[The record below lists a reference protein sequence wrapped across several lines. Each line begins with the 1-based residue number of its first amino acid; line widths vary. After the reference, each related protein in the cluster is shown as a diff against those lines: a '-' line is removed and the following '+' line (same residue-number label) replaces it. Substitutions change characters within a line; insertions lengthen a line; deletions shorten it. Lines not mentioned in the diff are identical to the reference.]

1 MRDLLA
7 PDRGFGRPS
16 SQAERQLR
24 ELADPAH
31 PRRDVSPGIELE
43 LAHQGLGLA
52 AEDERKT
59 CFDPESHPKGF
70 DSLADP
76 SEPIADSK
84 GRLVDMQR
92 DTTNVGIEIGPT
104 DRDTFMSGVLSEEA
118 SFDLGF
124 DELGE
129 VDVL

>member
-1 MRDLLA
+1 VRDLFDS
-7 PDRGFGRPS
+7 DRGFGRPS

-24 ELADPAH
+24 ELAYPAH
-31 PRRDVSPGIELE
+31 PRRDVSPGVELE

-59 CFDPESHPKGF
+59 CFDPESHPKSF
-70 DSLADP
+70 DGLADP

-92 DTTNVGIEIGPT
+92 DTPKVGIEIGPT

-118 SFDLGF
+118 SFDLGLN
-124 DELGE
+124 ELE
-129 VDVL
+129 KLEPL